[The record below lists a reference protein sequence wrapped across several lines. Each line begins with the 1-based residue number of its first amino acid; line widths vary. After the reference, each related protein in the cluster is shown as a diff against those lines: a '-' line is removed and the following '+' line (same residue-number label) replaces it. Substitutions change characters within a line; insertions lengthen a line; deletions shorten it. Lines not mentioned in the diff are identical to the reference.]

1 MSTVQNNKIKKNNTL
16 GIKPKKKTIPININT
31 NPVPGKF
38 LFSNQVNNIASSY
51 LSMGRRIQINKN
63 NKTSKTIHVN
73 TNSATNYYTL
83 NSKDSKLTNGSLT
96 NSLFT
101 NGKNNNMSEIN
112 TLNINYFNVSN
123 NKNNNHNQY
132 QNYEINPRMKS
143 INSKEKKN
151 LSTFSNS
158 HISNE
163 KLFAGY
169 ENSNNGNNNKSKN
182 KINSANTIY
191 NLTKLRQTYSTRAN
205 FLDSRNKTKK
215 VPMKSKIR
223 QFKYQY
229 KNKSISTSFNNNA
242 YSTKRHFNGSHQRE
256 LYNFMKEE
264 LLSNLSN
271 DKKLDS
277 NNFEK
282 RINYNYIH
290 KNKALYETKNKHFRN
305 NTVNFGGKEL
315 LNIFHKKT
323 LSNLNTN
330 LYNNNKI
337 NNYAKININKNLY
350 INNENNNNNNRNN
363 NLNQIRN
370 SIGNNQNYCNN
381 EENPFIDNIITKK
394 NNEYNSKKKVKKLSK
409 GKINDIKICINE
421 KKINTKEARHNQNNS
436 NIINFNYNNH
446 ILINKNISNNNSNN
460 TSNIVHHIKH
470 PISNNINI
478 SGIKKILIRKESKKL
493 NYNQNQN
500 QNPNQIKVN
509 NNKLIPSIP
518 TPMQKNKNKLIPSQ
532 RNIKIN
538 LAKFLQNA
546 KNKQNNKLIVGR
558 KTLSIKKIQ
567 KENKS
572 DFSITQL
579 KGKRSNKIIKNGNN
593 ENLMNTHN
601 KTINEEIP
609 KNKGIIEKKN
619 NNENELKCFLEGK
632 IGNDINFIANITNKN
647 KIKNNNK
654 NKDKNLDN
662 ISENI
667 TEDLINDIYRYNLKN
682 NKKNKNQNNNNN
694 VNCNSSNS
702 TNNNINY
709 GNIKNDYSVD
719 NVPEPINKMNQKN
732 QIDYYSINNIIDFNN
747 SNINNNNNKEG
758 KNNYNCNKDKI
769 NKNYEKKEIDIKNVN
784 TDNDGIENYNENN
797 IKPLNDE
804 ENNEIINNKDIHN
817 NLFDEENLDELP
829 DDYDEN
835 FNDLY
840 SIINKI
846 NFGSVLVCVEGFF
859 TPEGRAYKRYKEK
872 FDKFYDKFYNKKGYS
887 FSNSNNKP
895 KKIIEV
901 AGLTSNTKTNS
912 SSSKKKVVSPN
923 AMYNDLNIVKELNVK
938 C

>member
-1 MSTVQNNKIKKNNTL
+1 M
-16 GIKPKKKTIPININT
+16 GI
-31 NPVPGKF
+31 
-38 LFSNQVNNIASSY
+38 
-51 LSMGRRIQINKN
+51 
-63 NKTSKTIHVN
+63 
-73 TNSATNYYTL
+73 
-83 NSKDSKLTNGSLT
+83 
-96 NSLFT
+96 
-101 NGKNNNMSEIN
+101 
-112 TLNINYFNVSN
+112 
-123 NKNNNHNQY
+123 
-132 QNYEINPRMKS
+132 
-143 INSKEKKN
+143 
-151 LSTFSNS
+151 
-158 HISNE
+158 
-163 KLFAGY
+163 
-169 ENSNNGNNNKSKN
+169 
-182 KINSANTIY
+182 
-191 NLTKLRQTYSTRAN
+191 
-205 FLDSRNKTKK
+205 
-215 VPMKSKIR
+215 IR
-223 QFKYQY
+223 
-229 KNKSISTSFNNNA
+229 
-242 YSTKRHFNGSHQRE
+242 
-256 LYNFMKEE
+256 
-264 LLSNLSN
+264 
-271 DKKLDS
+271 
-277 NNFEK
+277 
-282 RINYNYIH
+282 
-290 KNKALYETKNKHFRN
+290 
-305 NTVNFGGKEL
+305 
-315 LNIFHKKT
+315 
-323 LSNLNTN
+323 
-330 LYNNNKI
+330 
-337 NNYAKININKNLY
+337 
-350 INNENNNNNNRNN
+350 
-363 NLNQIRN
+363 
-370 SIGNNQNYCNN
+370 
-381 EENPFIDNIITKK
+381 
-394 NNEYNSKKKVKKLSK
+394 KKVKKLSK

-421 KKINTKEARHNQNNS
+421 KKINTREAKHNQNNS

-446 ILINKNISNNNSNN
+446 ILFNKNISNNNSNN

-493 NYNQNQN
+493 N

-518 TPMQKNKNKLIPSQ
+518 TPMQKNKNNLIPSQ

-579 KGKRSNKIIKNGNN
+579 KGKRSNKMIKNSNN
-593 ENLMNTHN
+593 ENLINTHN

-619 NNENELKCFLEGK
+619 NNENESKCLFDGK
-632 IGNDINFIANITNKN
+632 SGNDINFISNITTNKN
-647 KIKNNNK
+647 RIKNNNK

-682 NKKNKNQNNNNN
+682 NKNKNNNNN
-694 VNCNSSNS
+694 VNCNSNNS
-702 TNNNINY
+702 TNNYINY

-719 NVPEPINKMNQKN
+719 NVPEQINKISQKN
-732 QIDYYSINNIIDFNN
+732 QIDYYSVNNIFDLNN
-747 SNINNNNNKEG
+747 SNINNNNNDKEG
-758 KNNYNCNKDKI
+758 KNNYNCKKDKI
-769 NKNYEKKEIDIKNVN
+769 NKNYEKKEKCVNAKNVN
-784 TDNDGIENYNENN
+784 TDNDGTEDDNTEDNRKKINNENN
-797 IKPLNDE
+797 IKSLNDE

-829 DDYDEN
+829 EDYDEN

-912 SSSKKKVVSPN
+912 SSSKKKVISPN
-923 AMYNDLNIVKELNVK
+923 TMYNDLNIVKELNVK